1 MGNLNRKKQNQN
13 KKEYKDDEVINYNEI
28 YIPSLFKYKHAD
40 RRMPYSM
47 EEMELS
53 KEEEKLISKLKAD
66 KINLTEFPE

>member
-40 RRMPYSM
+40 RRMHY
-47 EEMELS
+47 
-53 KEEEKLISKLKAD
+53 
-66 KINLTEFPE
+66 